1 MFERMEHQTRST
13 HVPLL
18 RDDVTLGVTWIFVD
32 ALLRGDESERRL
44 GLQWNCLGHL
54 VEEY

>member
-1 MFERMEHQTRST
+1 MEHQTRST

-44 GLQWNCLGHL
+44 GLQWNCLWHL
-54 VEEY
+54 VEGY